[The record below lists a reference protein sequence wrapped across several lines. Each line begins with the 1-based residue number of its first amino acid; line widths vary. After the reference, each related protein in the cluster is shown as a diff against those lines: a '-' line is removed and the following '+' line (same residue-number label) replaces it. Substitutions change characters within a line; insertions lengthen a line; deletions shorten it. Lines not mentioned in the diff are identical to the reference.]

1 MDRAEMFCQLL
12 ATKLVFY
19 DLGDFQ
25 IFQLFKF
32 VLKFEFASKP
42 EHFELDSWREKPFL
56 YCEWK
61 ITKKIWKGKF
71 AMPSHIHT

>member
-42 EHFELDSWREKPFL
+42 EHFELDSWREKPFPLKNENSCSTTTLEKSMIL
-56 YCEWK
+56 YWK
-61 ITKKIWKGKF
+61 WN
-71 AMPSHIHT
+71 